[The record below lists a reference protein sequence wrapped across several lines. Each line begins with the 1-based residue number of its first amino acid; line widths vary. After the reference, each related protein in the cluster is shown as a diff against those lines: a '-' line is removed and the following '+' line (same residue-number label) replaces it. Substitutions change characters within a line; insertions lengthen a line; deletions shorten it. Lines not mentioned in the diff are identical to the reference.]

1 MSTSTVDHDVLPGVG
16 PPADEATAPT
26 PRGDQHAEDVVDAR
40 LGRPPS
46 DVLEA
51 TVVLEAWDGRPAQ
64 SAMSA
69 ARELVSPDHEPALTG
84 SRVDPSD
91 RQERRSV
98 IAEGIAL
105 VLSILS
111 VAAWARPLS
120 RELGPRALEDAI
132 RLALPLAVAL
142 QWALRS
148 RYLSRRD
155 GLALLAED
163 GPSCCALLL
172 LLVVAIALIAPWGR
186 VAALLVLIWVGGTVL
201 TLRGWGLLYA
211 VGLLAGTAALDREHA
226 AYAALGAMA
235 AFTILLC
242 LVAVLTR
249 RAPTDRRPGGLR
261 RAVLAGLI
269 GGAVGV
275 LLVGDP
281 SLGWG
286 VHGVHPAI
294 ALVPSVLGSFWGG
307 YYLWNLYEAIP
318 RGLSGVPL
326 EHAGSAGLAGP
337 ALGVFLGAI
346 LRLVGTTI
354 VLSVIVATLGR
365 WTHGTDA
372 VTVFVAFGCA
382 ALASMMLSLFESLS
396 LQRGALVAIAAAL
409 AAEFACRYFVQWHV
423 AGGALAVGAAVGV
436 LLTLPALIAL
446 LSRSGRVLATTL
458 WIQ

>member
-1 MSTSTVDHDVLPGVG
+1 MSNTDV
-16 PPADEATAPT
+16 APDPRLDDAPRPSE
-26 PRGDQHAEDVVDAR
+26 PRGDRHAHDVIDAR

-51 TVVLEAWDGRPAQ
+51 TVVLEAWDGKPAP

-69 ARELVSPDHEPALTG
+69 ARELVRRDPAPALIG
-84 SRVDPSD
+84 SRIDMPED
-91 RQERRSV
+91 QERRSV
-98 IAEGIAL
+98 ISEGIAL

-120 RELGPRALEDAI
+120 RELGPRALENAI
-132 RLALPLAVAL
+132 RVALPVAVAL
-142 QWALRS
+142 QWVLRS
-148 RYLSRRD
+148 RYLSRRK

-163 GPSCCALLL
+163 GLVCCALVL
-172 LLVVAIALIAPWGR
+172 LLVTAIAVAAPWGR
-186 VAALLVLIWVGGTVL
+186 VAALFVLIWVGGTVL
-201 TLRGWGLLYA
+201 TRCGWGLLYA
-211 VGLLAGTAALDREHA
+211 LGLVAGTAMLDRAHA
-226 AYAALGAMA
+226 VYPTLGALA
-235 AFTILLC
+235 GFTILLC
-242 LVAVLTR
+242 VVAILTHR
-249 RAPTDRRPGGLR
+249 DKTDQRAGGLH

-269 GGAVGV
+269 GGGVGV

-307 YYLWNLYEAIP
+307 YYLWHLYEAIP
-318 RGLSGVPL
+318 KGLSGVPL
-326 EHAGSAGLAGP
+326 ERASRSGVSGP
-337 ALGVFLGAI
+337 AIRVFLGAV
-346 LRLVGTTI
+346 LRLLGTTL
-354 VLSVIVATLGR
+354 VLSLLVAALGP
-365 WTHGTDA
+365 WTHGADA
-372 VTVFVAFGCA
+372 TTVFLAFGLA
-382 ALASMMLSLFESLS
+382 ALASMMLSLLESLS
-396 LQRGALVAIAAAL
+396 LPRGALVAVAAAL
-409 AAEFACRYFVQWHV
+409 AAEFACRYLAPWHL